1 MLPTCD
7 LSEVGIQA
15 NPIATPQMIST
26 PHPYYRLGALEG
38 SGCDTILSSTKP
50 PLAGSGYGVSASP
63 TVASGQVEVSITLP
77 GYGSSVA
84 AEVQVVDMLGRVV
97 HRHRFP
103 PYAHLHT
110 LDVQAWPPG
119 VYNIVLLEK
128 GRARAGARVV
138 VAR

>member
-1 MLPTCD
+1 M
-7 LSEVGIQA
+7 
-15 NPIATPQMIST
+15 ATPQMIST
-26 PHPYYRLGALEG
+26 PHPHYRPGPLED

-77 GYGSSVA
+77 GYGSTST

-103 PYAHLHT
+103 PYAYLHT

-119 VYNIVLLEK
+119 VYNIVLVDQ

>member
-1 MLPTCD
+1 MA
-7 LSEVGIQA
+7 S
-15 NPIATPQMIST
+15 
-26 PHPYYRLGALEG
+26 
-38 SGCDTILSSTKP
+38 
-50 PLAGSGYGVSASP
+50 SGYGVSASP

-103 PYAHLHT
+103 PYAYLHT

-119 VYNIVLLEK
+119 LYNIVLLAG
-128 GRARAGARVV
+128 GRARASARVV

>member
-26 PHPYYRLGALEG
+26 PHPYYRLGPLEG
-38 SGCDTILSSTKP
+38 SGCDTILSSTRP
-50 PLAGSGYGVSASP
+50 PLAGSGYGVSATPS
-63 TVASGQVEVSITLP
+63 VASGQAEVSITLP
-77 GYGSSVA
+77 SYGGST

-103 PYAHLHT
+103 PYAYLHT
-110 LDVQAWPPG
+110 LEVGDWAPG
-119 VYNIVLLEK
+119 LYNIVLVDG
-128 GRARAGARVV
+128 GRARAAARVV